1 MLSVL
6 YFIFRVRAF
15 LLGAREVVAIL
26 ASRRASD
33 FFYAALFRAFF
44 YTALFSRG
52 RLCSFVW
59 FFQVF
64 VPPCTPSPL
73 RAHLNGRHRSDLLAG
88 ERLTFLCCT
97 FLLIWLVFQ
106 VFALFV
112 LLLGVCFFIVGWG
125 RCSPFGYFF

>member
-1 MLSVL
+1 MLSVR
-6 YFIFRVRAF
+6 YFISRVRAF

-44 YTALFSRG
+44 YAALFSRG

-73 RAHLNGRHRSDLLAG
+73 RAHLDGRHRSDLLAG
-88 ERLTFLCCT
+88 ERLTFFMLHFFAHLAGFSGLCPFCT
-97 FLLIWLVFQ
+97 SSRGLLFYCG
-106 VFALFV
+106 
-112 LLLGVCFFIVGWG
+112 LGTL
-125 RCSPFGYFF
+125 